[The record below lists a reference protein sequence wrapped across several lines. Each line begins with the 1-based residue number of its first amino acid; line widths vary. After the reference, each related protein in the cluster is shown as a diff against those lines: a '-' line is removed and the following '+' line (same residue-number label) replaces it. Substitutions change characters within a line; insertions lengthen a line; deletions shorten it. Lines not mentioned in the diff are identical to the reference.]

1 MDFLKKHYEKIILGL
16 VLVVVMFLA
25 LQIPSDI
32 NGEKRDQDERER
44 KIKTQA
50 TNAVTPVD
58 LVPMRQSVQ
67 NLNAPVPTKFAEPG
81 HNVIN
86 PVLWKKGARGEM
98 VKIPTPEDAIRR
110 LLIKEITPLR
120 LTILLEKELKFSADS
135 HRMKITITDESL
147 VPRVRRR
154 PQSREPKVK
163 EGESNDLFKVV
174 AVTGPADNPSEV
186 KIELRKGAKQI
197 VIKRGETFSEVIAHE
212 ADLEYPP
219 ENKTFNDILVGGT
232 ISFNDERYKVI
243 AITGS
248 AVTIEGQTTPKR
260 YTIEASA
267 PTP

>member
-1 MDFLKKHYEKIILGL
+1 MDFLKKHYEKILLGL

-25 LQIPSDI
+25 LQIPSAI
-32 NGEKRDQDERER
+32 SAAKRDQDERER
-44 KIKTQA
+44 KIKNQA
-50 TNAVTPVD
+50 TNAVVPVD
-58 LVPMRQSVQ
+58 VGPMQKSVQ
-67 NLNAPVPTKFAEPG
+67 NLNSPVPTKFAEPA
-81 HNVIN
+81 HNILN
-86 PVLWKKGARGEM
+86 PVLWKKGARGEW

-110 LLIKEITPLR
+110 LAIKEITPLR
-120 LTILLEKELKFSADS
+120 LTVLFEKELKFSADT

-163 EGESNDLFKVV
+163 EGESNDLFKVI
-174 AVTGPADNPSEV
+174 AVSGSADNPSEI

-197 VIKRGETFSEVIAHE
+197 TLKRGETFSEVVAHE
-212 ADLEYPP
+212 ADLEYAP